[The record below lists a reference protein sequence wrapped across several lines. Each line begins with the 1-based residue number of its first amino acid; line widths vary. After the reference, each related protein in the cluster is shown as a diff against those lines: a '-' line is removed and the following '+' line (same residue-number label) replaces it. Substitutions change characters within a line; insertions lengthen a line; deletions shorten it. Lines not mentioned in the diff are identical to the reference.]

1 MKKTFLSMLLIGSSC
16 ALFAQ
21 GGQAKKD
28 TVPDTIPTTI
38 VRDTVPVKDTVPK
51 TTVTPTTPTTQ
62 TPTNPSTPDDKT
74 TLKSTGQYSAYS
86 AAVSVPPNIQGSF
99 TTNFPGVSDVRW
111 EQNQDWYRASYT
123 TGGRRMRMM
132 YDTRGN
138 SFALALPVTS
148 GLIPDDVIEKA
159 YTLYGDNV
167 YDITRLMLAPPKPDT
182 TMAATTMN
190 PTMPS
195 ATTDTTVSAEVTT
208 DTSVAADPNAAVT
221 NPAAVS
227 GNPSMMTITVPPRG
241 VIYQVRIIE
250 NGEVRTERMNED
262 GTPYTEAYW
271 RVPDEQ
277 EMNQMDPNMNPTQP
291 APADSVQQMAPTDT
305 SSMQRQDSTMHDQD
319 SLIDDP
325 DKSDDQKSEPD
336 PNAPQKDSSQKSDAT
351 LPSSPK
357 KEQ

>member
-1 MKKTFLSMLLIGSSC
+1 MKKTFLSMLLVGSSC

-28 TVPDTIPTTI
+28 TVPDTIPATI
-38 VRDTVPVKDTVPK
+38 VRDTVPK
-51 TTVTPTTPTTQ
+51 TTVTPTPTPTPTTQ

-74 TLKSTGQYSAYS
+74 TLKNTGQYSAYS
-86 AAVSVPPNIQGSF
+86 AAVSVPPNIQTSF

-111 EQNQDWYRASYT
+111 EQNNEWYRASYT

-138 SFALALPVTS
+138 SFAVALPVTS
-148 GLIPDDVIEKA
+148 GLIPDEVIEKA

-167 YDITRLMLAPPKPDT
+167 YDITRLMLAPPKPEPN
-182 TMAATTMN
+182 TMVATMN
-190 PTMPS
+190 TDSMANVNANANVS
-195 ATTDTTVSAEVTT
+195 TDTTVSADANAEVT
-208 DTSVAADPNAAVT
+208 SN
-221 NPAAVS
+221 AAVS
-227 GNPSMMTITVPPRG
+227 GNVNMMTAPLPPRG

-250 NGEVRTERMNED
+250 NGEIRTERMNED

-277 EMNQMDPNMNPTQP
+277 QMPMDQGVSPTP
-291 APADSVQQMAPTDT
+291 VAPADSLQQTAPADT
-305 SSMQRQDSTMHDQD
+305 STMQPQDSTMHDQQGVLD
-319 SLIDDP
+319 ST
-325 DKSDDQKSEPD
+325 DKSDSDTSQPD
-336 PNAPQKDSSQKSDAT
+336 PNAPKSDSSQKSDAT

>member
-1 MKKTFLSMLLIGSSC
+1 MKKAFLSMLVIGSSC
-16 ALFAQ
+16 ALYAQ
-21 GGQAKKD
+21 VEQTTKD
-28 TVPDTIPTTI
+28 TVPNA
-38 VRDTVPVKDTVPK
+38 
-51 TTVTPTTPTTQ
+51 TVTPTQ
-62 TPTNPSTPDDKT
+62 TPSTPDDKT

-86 AAVSVPPNIQGSF
+86 AAVSVPPNIQTSF

-111 EQNQDWYRASYT
+111 EQNNEWYRATYT

-167 YDITRLMLAPPKPDT
+167 YDITRLMLAPPKPEPSP
-182 TMAATTMN
+182 MATTMN
-190 PTMPS
+190 SDSMANANVDANANANVS
-195 ATTDTTVSAEVTT
+195 TDTTVSADANAEVT
-208 DTSVAADPNAAVT
+208 SN
-221 NPAAVS
+221 AAVS
-227 GNPSMMTITVPPRG
+227 GNMMTATLPPRG

-250 NGEVRTERMNED
+250 NGEIRTERMNED
-262 GTPYTEAYW
+262 GTAYTEAYW

-277 EMNQMDPNMNPTQP
+277 QMPMDQGVSPTP
-291 APADSVQQMAPTDT
+291 VAPADSMQQTAPADT
-305 SSMQRQDSTMHDQD
+305 STMQTQDSTMHDQQGALD
-319 SLIDDP
+319 NT
-325 DKSDDQKSEPD
+325 DKSDSDTSQPD
-336 PNAPQKDSSQKSDAT
+336 PNAPQSDSSQKSDAT